1 MNLTLTYHLQS
12 PSPASHGHETLMSE
26 SSDNLNLVV
35 LLYYRITW
43 FCFLLKDFLKSVHIW
58 RSYRHN
64 DRLLHMPCFRALS
77 CLMVQ
82 ISPDNAYDGQKLLLI
97 VDILKRE

>member
-35 LLYYRITW
+35 LLYMVL
-43 FCFLLKDFLKSVHIW
+43 FSPK
-58 RSYRHN
+58 
-64 DRLLHMPCFRALS
+64 RLFKVGTHLA
-77 CLMVQ
+77 
-82 ISPDNAYDGQKLLLI
+82 KLQAQ
-97 VDILKRE
+97 